1 MFEAI
6 REARAVMA
14 DNLSPQKARILA
26 MLLQAGGGADG
37 LGLDS
42 R

>member
-1 MFEAI
+1 
-6 REARAVMA
+6 MA

-26 MLLQAGGGADG
+26 MLLLQAGVDPAEMQMDF
-37 LGLDS
+37 D